1 MNQLKEHKSFAEQVQ
16 ILKQR
21 EMLIEDEKKAED
33 YLSRRNY
40 YRLNVYFHEFQK
52 KNPKTKCPTY
62 DRKVSFEDIKAIEE
76 CDSCFRHLIFRYI
89 EMIELKLR
97 TMISYRSSELFG
109 PDVFDNGNCFDDQN
123 HLLIGNVQYSF
134 RDLGVSVFSQQVS
147 LILRPFSPTV
157 CQKMLAASAQGLTD
171 KDKRDILQLR
181 KKYPVEYHH
190 VLNYGSKFPAWV
202 LIEFLSFGD
211 LSKVYRYLKSS
222 IQEEIGKCFN
232 IYGSQ
237 LNYQHQQA
245 SKSYNSHGKQKQ
257 NEFFLSSWFHCLSTV
272 RNICAHHGY
281 LFRRKLDIAPSKKN
295 DYFTIYQQSFTSKK
309 KLEGYVFDAVI
320 CIYSILA
327 DDERK
332 SFVKDFEAFISC
344 FQRRKTTSYKIK
356 LSDYGIPNNWKQ
368 IFQAIDAEI
377 VRARPAVV

>member
-1 MNQLKEHKSFAEQVQ
+1 MNQLKKHESFAKQVQ
-16 ILKQR
+16 ILKDR
-21 EMLIEDEKKAED
+21 EMIIGDETGATA

-40 YRLNVYFHEFQK
+40 YRLNVYFHKFQRE
-52 KNPKTKCPTY
+52 NAKTKCPTY

-76 CDSCFRHLIFRYI
+76 CDSSFRHLIFRYI

-134 RDLGVSVFSQQVS
+134 KDLGVSVFSQQVS

-211 LSKVYRYLKSS
+211 LSKVYRYLKES

-281 LFRRKLDIAPSKKN
+281 LFRRKLDIAPSTKN
-295 DYFTIYQQSFTSKK
+295 DYFTIYRRYSAGKK
-309 KLEGYVFDAVI
+309 KMDGDVFNAVV
-320 CIYSILA
+320 CIYSILTE
-327 DDERK
+327 DERK
-332 SFVKDFEAFISC
+332 AFTKDFEDFISR

-377 VRARPAVV
+377 VRVHTTVV